1 MQNYHIR
8 CITLYNWLDKG
19 FHLLDSSS
27 YKRSKS
33 GIAFLQTGINSFLL
47 MPFTILVPNTY
58 GFRPKRTTSLSLVY
72 PGIRFLLYLKT
83 LSVSL
88 SGNRFTTG
96 VGLLLRV
103 VALLSI
109 LLLNAFLNSLTSLFI

>member
-1 MQNYHIR
+1 
-8 CITLYNWLDKG
+8 
-19 FHLLDSSS
+19 
-27 YKRSKS
+27 
-33 GIAFLQTGINSFLL
+33 